1 MNPAALA
8 RYTNPGAEL
17 GHAGPS
23 APVHADPRLDFAA
36 DLPRLAD
43 SPQAAADGFRANLL
57 QKDAEQLA
65 RTNRLL
71 REALRAV
78 LDEIDGPQ
86 RPYSTDSYLPEH
98 IVEQARR
105 ALILGGLL

>member
-1 MNPAALA
+1 MSAALTRYANPAAA
-8 RYTNPGAEL
+8 V
-17 GHAGPS
+17 GHAGPC
-23 APVHADPRLDFAA
+23 APIHSDERIALA

-43 SPQAAADGFRANLL
+43 SPQAAADGFRAAML
-57 QKDAEQLA
+57 QRDREQAE
-65 RTNRLL
+65 RTIRLL
-71 REALRAV
+71 RDALRAV